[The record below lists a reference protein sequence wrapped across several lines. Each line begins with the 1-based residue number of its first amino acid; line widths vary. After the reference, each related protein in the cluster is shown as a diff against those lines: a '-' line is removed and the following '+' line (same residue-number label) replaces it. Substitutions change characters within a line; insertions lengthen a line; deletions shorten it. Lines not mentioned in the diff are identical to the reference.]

1 MSDEKETL
9 TKEVEHPMEEF
20 LDIEPGTTVVE
31 YQETVPTELVV
42 HTDYDNKDNE
52 IEDQFQE
59 VYDKAMDAFDTQSDI
74 TDQVEGKFAARNA
87 EVAAQ
92 FLNTALSAAK
102 EKSGMKAHKDK
113 LDVSKIRA
121 GAPGTVNQNLIVDR
135 NDVLKALLNDKDKEE
150 E

>member
-9 TKEVEHPMEEF
+9 TKEVEHPLEDF

-31 YQETVPTELVV
+31 YKETVPAELVV
-42 HTDYDNKDNE
+42 HSDYDPKDVE

-59 VYDKAMDAFDTQSDI
+59 VYEKAMDAFDDQSDI

-92 FLNTALSAAK
+92 FLNTALNAAK
-102 EKSGMKAHKDK
+102 EKSGMKSHKDK

-121 GAPGTVNQNLIVDR
+121 GAPGTVNQSLIVADR
-135 NDVLKALLNDKDKEE
+135 NDILKALMGETEE
-150 E
+150 DE